1 MKKVYLSY
9 NDIHTDCIKL
19 ANIIKKKYRPKKLLI
34 LNEKEL
40 ITGSIIANI
49 LNIKNVKLIEIKKY
63 KKILSKER
71 LMLISDHNHIEL
83 NYKIIKKII
92 PNCKIISLYT
102 KTKTKKYVDISL
114 YNFKSNEE
122 LIFPWELK

>member
-1 MKKVYLSY
+1 M
-9 NDIHTDCIKL
+9 IKNFVL
-19 ANIIKKKYRPKKLLI
+19 YSLI
-34 LNEKEL
+34 FFSPEINEDKRE
-40 ITGSIIANI
+40 TNKQ
-49 LNIKNVKLIEIKKY
+49 LNIAVGIRSKIP
-63 KKILSKER
+63 ILSKER
-71 LMLISDHNHIEL
+71 LMLISDLNHIEL

>member
-9 NDIHTDCIKL
+9 NDIHTDCVKL
-19 ANIIKKKYRPKKLLI
+19 ANIIKKRYKPEKLLI

-49 LNIKNVKLIEIKKY
+49 
-63 KKILSKER
+63 
-71 LMLISDHNHIEL
+71 MLISDLNDIEL

-102 KTKTKKYVDISL
+102 KTRTKKYVDISL